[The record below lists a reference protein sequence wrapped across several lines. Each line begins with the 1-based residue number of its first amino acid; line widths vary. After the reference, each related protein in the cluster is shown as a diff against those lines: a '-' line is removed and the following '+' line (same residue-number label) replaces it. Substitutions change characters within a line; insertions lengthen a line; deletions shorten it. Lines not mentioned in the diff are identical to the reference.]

1 MRTIRVADEFS
12 ATPGGRYLT
21 DGPFSGED
29 FRERLLIPALKE
41 GAPVTVVLDGT
52 RGYPS
57 SFLDEAF
64 AGLARKM
71 RWNRDQFSKHID
83 IVASESYKIYRDD
96 IYHYVDLSQ
105 KRAK

>member
-1 MRTIRVADEFS
+1 MQTIRVAEDFS

-29 FRERLLIPALKE
+29 FRERLLIPALSK
-41 GAPVTVVLDGT
+41 GSPVTVILDGT

-71 RWNRDQFSKHID
+71 GWTRDQFTQRVK
-83 IVASESYKIYRDD
+83 IVASDQYKIYQDD
-96 IYHYVDLSQ
+96 IYHYIEVSQ
-105 KRAK
+105 RRSK